1 MNSFWLTFI
10 ITEAV
15 GVAEAFVN
23 ASNLKPAVKAALEKF
38 ILAGTELLAA
48 IQSGKKGAT
57 S

>member
-15 GVAEAFVN
+15 GVASAFVN

-38 ILAGTELLAA
+38 ILAGNELVTA
-48 IQSGKKGAT
+48 IQASSGAKP
-57 S
+57 

>member
-15 GVAEAFVN
+15 GVASAFVN

-38 ILAGTELLAA
+38 ILAGNELVTA
-48 IQSGKKGAT
+48 IQASSGGKP
-57 S
+57 